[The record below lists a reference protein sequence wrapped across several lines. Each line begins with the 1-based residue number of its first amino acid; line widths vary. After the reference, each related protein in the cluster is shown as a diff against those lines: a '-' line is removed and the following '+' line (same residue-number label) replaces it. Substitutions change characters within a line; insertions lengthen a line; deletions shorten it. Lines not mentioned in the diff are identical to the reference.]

1 MANVIIG
8 PRCNRR
14 VTCDASPNNA
24 RSESALA
31 INPLDPYNMV
41 GSSKR
46 FTNPSKYEFSLA
58 AYATFDGGLSWIE
71 APTLGLLPGWAGI
84 SDPSVC
90 WDNLGN
96 AYLLALPFP
105 PGGGFSTIG
114 IAVYKST
121 NGGRTWSA
129 PNLIHSSGGDDKQW
143 IDGDNNAASPHF
155 GKLYAAWD
163 DGSTLAFPRSLDNGA
178 TWRGTGAAI
187 TPPGTSLASDS
198 FSPEISIADDGSV
211 YIVYLNGQSG
221 NRIKYVKSTD
231 GGESFTAP
239 LIAADGVS
247 SIRGAF
253 PEPFGFP
260 QFQGASFRVLT
271 LATGCA
277 GSGNNVIFAWADARE
292 SFGGQRRSRIYYRRS
307 TNGGTTWLGPAS
319 GQPMLTGGN
328 LPSGAHHDF
337 HPQLISTPN
346 GEIGC
351 AFYEYGPFGGGEFPS
366 NLIDVKLA
374 VSTDNGATFPNLVSV
389 TDSPW
394 NPNVDAP
401 FSHGDPN
408 LTFIGEY
415 FGLDA
420 SELGFFPLWT
430 DTRTGVQEMFF
441 SRISVNPADTYIR
454 DSSTDTGTVP
464 SPGFHW
470 EAPDLI
476 IRRQKD
482 GDVTF
487 VNQDLLRD
495 GVTDHWVYARAT
507 NKGPHT
513 ARKVRLA
520 VTIGN
525 YPSLQGLPG
534 AEFRYPQY
542 WYPKDWN
549 TAALKNNHLFLGE
562 SDPVDIPNGATKLIG
577 PVLWP
582 AAQIPDPA
590 VWHPCVLAEARAD
603 NNDAAGGVTG
613 CDIQVDPG
621 TCNYGAYFW
630 GNNNI
635 CQRNLNYAKVKPAT
649 AAYIELPF
657 VVGSVW
663 STAKFIDVI
672 VEKGRVLS
680 DTPMT
685 LRMEPVKPDDRLPEP
700 TCHPGE
706 LVFTGKCRVIVRVGG
721 CEVGEIV
728 TTEGTVWR
736 PHCPPT
742 ETTHQTE
749 NPGGGRAEQI
759 WQLTQP
765 TSSAGFPITPGD
777 VVRMTLSF
785 TTPNTLKPGTITQ
798 VHIIQRNDR
807 RITTGSVILELEVS
821 GDDADEPK
829 PTRGGGGSKST
840 QATTKRTSRKNQTS
854 QKRLGPTR
862 LGPR

>member
-1 MANVIIG
+1 
-8 PRCNRR
+8 
-14 VTCDASPNNA
+14 
-24 RSESALA
+24 
-31 INPLDPYNMV
+31 MV

-46 FTNPSKYEFSLA
+46 FTNPAKYEFSLA
-58 AYATFDGGLSWIE
+58 AYATFDGGQSWIE
-71 APTLGLLPGWAGI
+71 APPLGLLAGWAGI
-84 SDPSVC
+84 SDPSVG

-105 PGGGFSTIG
+105 PGGGFATTG

-121 NGGRTWSA
+121 DGGRTWSA
-129 PNLIHSSGGDDKQW
+129 PKLIHSSSGDDKQW
-143 IDGDNNAASPHF
+143 IDGDNNPASPHY

-163 DGSTLAFPRSLDNGA
+163 DGSTLRFARSLDNGA
-178 TWRGTGAAI
+178 TWRGTGAAV
-187 TPPGTSLASDS
+187 TPAGTSLASDS
-198 FSPEISIADDGSV
+198 FSPEISIADDGSI

-221 NRIKYVKSTD
+221 SKIKFVKSTD
-231 GGESFTAP
+231 GGESFAAAAV
-239 LIAADGVS
+239 AADGVT

-253 PEPFGFP
+253 PEQGGFP

-277 GSGNNVIFAWADARE
+277 GSGSNVIFAWADARE

-307 TNGGTTWLGPAS
+307 TNGGTTWLGPAA

-328 LPSGAHHDF
+328 VPSGAHHDF

-351 AFYEYGPFGGGEFPS
+351 AFYEYGPFGGGEFPAS
-366 NLIDVKLA
+366 LIHVKLA
-374 VSTDNGATFPNLVSV
+374 VSTDNGATFPNLAFV
-389 TDSPW
+389 TDSAW
-394 NPNVDAP
+394 NPNIDAP

-430 DTRTGVQEMFF
+430 DTRTGIQEMFF
-441 SRISVNPADTYIR
+441 SRISVNPADSFIR
-454 DSSTDTGTVP
+454 DSGSDTGAVP
-464 SPGFHW
+464 SPGNHW
-470 EAPDLI
+470 DAPDLI

-507 NKGPHT
+507 NKGPNT
-513 ARKVRLA
+513 ARNVKLA

-525 YPSLQGLPG
+525 YPSLQALPG
-534 AEFRYPQY
+534 AEFRYPQD

-549 TAALKNNHLFLGE
+549 TAALKNNHIFLGE
-562 SDPVDIPNGATKLIG
+562 SDGVDIPNGSTKLLE

-582 AAQIPDPA
+582 AAQIPDHA
-590 VWHPCVLAEARAD
+590 TWHPCVLAEMRAD
-603 NNDAAGGVTG
+603 NNDTAGGVTG

-621 TCNYGAYFW
+621 TCNYGAFFW
-630 GNNNI
+630 GNNNV
-635 CQRNLNYAKVKPAT
+635 CQRNLNYAKVKPA
-649 AAYIELPF
+649 AAAFIELPF

-663 STAKFIDVI
+663 SKAKFIDVI
-672 VEKGRVLS
+672 VEKGRELS

-685 LRMEPVKPDDRLPEP
+685 LRMEAINPSEP
-700 TCHPGE
+700 PTPPCHPGE
-706 LVFTGKCRVIVRVGG
+706 IVFTGKCRVIVRVDG
-721 CEVGEIV
+721 CDVGEII
-728 TTEGTVWR
+728 TTDGTVWR
-736 PHCPPT
+736 PHCPPVDA
-742 ETTHQTE
+742 THPDVPQ
-749 NPGGGRAEQI
+749 GEQNAGQV

-765 TSSAGFPITPGD
+765 TSSVGFPISTGEL
-777 VVRMTLSF
+777 RKMTLSF
-785 TTPNTLKPGTITQ
+785 TTPTTLKAGTITQ
-798 VHIIQRNDR
+798 VHIFQRNDR

-821 GDDADEPK
+821 GAANKFPDDRGGK
-829 PTRGGGGSKST
+829 PT
-840 QATTKRTSRKNQTS
+840 QAASRTSSKKQSSKN
-854 QKRLGPTR
+854 KLGPTR